1 MKEIRADLHIHT
13 GLSPCASDEMTPPA
27 IVQAALDRGLGMIAI
42 CDHNSAGNAA
52 AAQDAASGRL
62 CVLAGIEITSAEE
75 VHVVGLFP
83 DAASAEAAVEAVK
96 ATLPESTA
104 ASRKFGEQ
112 RLMDAAGRVVG
123 RERKMLS
130 GASTLGLS
138 AGVALI
144 KRHGGLAV
152 AAHVDRPR
160 FSVLSQLGLFPTDA
174 GFDAVEVF
182 SPSPLEG
189 EGRGEGFL
197 GGCSPSPLEGE
208 GRGEGGSVGGRS
220 VVTSHYAAW
229 GLPVLASSDS
239 HFLTEIA
246 RVWSVFRMYAAT
258 FEELALALRG
268 MGGRE
273 VRCA

>member
-1 MKEIRADLHIHT
+1 MKNIRADLHIHT

-52 AAQDAASGRL
+52 AAQEAAGGRL
-62 CVLAGIEITSAEE
+62 AVVAGVEITTAEE

-83 DAASAEAAVEAVK
+83 DAASAQAAAEAVK

-130 GASTLGLS
+130 GASALGLS
-138 AGVALI
+138 AAVALI

-160 FSVLSQLGLFPTDA
+160 FSVLSQLGLFPTEA

-189 EGRGEGFL
+189 EGWGEG
-197 GGCSPSPLEGE
+197 GRSPSPLEGE
-208 GRGEGGSVGGRS
+208 GWGEGGVGVGPR
-220 VVTSHYAAW
+220 VVKQPYADW

-246 RVWSVFRMYAAT
+246 RVWSVCRMYAAT

-268 MGGRE
+268 LGGRE